1 MESDL
6 AQLEF
11 RTAAFLAQ
19 DKTAMHEIDTG
30 FDVHSYTAKVIS
42 DAGQPT
48 TRQEAKAHTFKPLY
62 GGVTGT
68 DAQKR
73 YYNAFK
79 DKYSRITEW
88 QEELQ
93 REAVEN
99 KLISLPSGREYHF
112 PGTTWTRWGTA
123 TNRTAICNYP
133 VQGFA
138 TADLLPCALIFL
150 HKALRQK
157 KMETVI
163 CNTVHDSIVLD
174 APQHEETD
182 AIDILEEALL
192 SVKGEIRQRYAVE
205 FDMPIDIE
213 IKKGR
218 NWLDTEVVN
227 L

>member
-1 MESDL
+1 
-6 AQLEF
+6 
-11 RTAAFLAQ
+11 
-19 DKTAMHEIDTG
+19 
-30 FDVHSYTAKVIS
+30 
-42 DAGQPT
+42 
-48 TRQEAKAHTFKPLY
+48 
-62 GGVTGT
+62 
-68 DAQKR
+68 
-73 YYNAFK
+73 
-79 DKYSRITEW
+79 
-88 QEELQ
+88 
-93 REAVEN
+93 
-99 KLISLPSGREYHF
+99 
-112 PGTTWTRWGTA
+112 
-123 TNRTAICNYP
+123 

-157 KMETVI
+157 NMETVI

-174 APQHEETD
+174 APQDEEAE

-192 SVKGEIRQRYAVE
+192 SVKDKIRQRYAVE